1 MASRPVFLP
10 AFSGPQLV
18 QERSFDF
25 PWAPGFAEVQKKKNV
40 AALHSAARRNGI
52 EKVLEISSKSEEEL
66 GKRLSAFSLNVL
78 LNTGKFPLE
87 SVYQGSK
94 TFERR
99 GPFPEIFRMA
109 PREAKRFI
117 REVDAGNL
125 VRFELEG
132 DYFPLSPKN
141 AFYDWLYIRS
151 LVEHADWIEK
161 NVHYDGFTDIEFNPA
176 KQVNCQARAFAEF
189 LSLLSRSKLKEAAGD
204 FYVFADM
211 LNVV

>member
-1 MASRPVFLP
+1 
-10 AFSGPQLV
+10 
-18 QERSFDF
+18 
-25 PWAPGFAEVQKKKNV
+25 
-40 AALHSAARRNGI
+40 
-52 EKVLEISSKSEEEL
+52 
-66 GKRLSAFSLNVL
+66 
-78 LNTGKFPLE
+78 
-87 SVYQGSK
+87 
-94 TFERR
+94 
-99 GPFPEIFRMA
+99 MA